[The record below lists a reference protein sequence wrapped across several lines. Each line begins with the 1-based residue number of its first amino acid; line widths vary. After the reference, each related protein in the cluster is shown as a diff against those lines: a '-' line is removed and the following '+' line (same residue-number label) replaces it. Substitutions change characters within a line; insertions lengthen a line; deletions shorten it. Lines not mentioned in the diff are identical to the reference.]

1 MYVTLNFDVEDVV
14 YPPEAGVDD
23 IPGWLARTLTET
35 GLRGTFYV
43 IGDKARSMLERGCRD
58 VFALMAEHDI
68 GIHTDSSRHPL
79 VPEIVEDCGWADGV
93 EKLVAYEQ
101 RAAEAIKKAFW
112 KWPVATSC
120 HTCFTSPQSHGAA
133 ARLGLPYAY
142 TYAKCP
148 GHAGPVWYAGALAFP
163 FVYGGGSTR
172 KAADCYLEFG
182 FDPKFSHDE
191 PFEQVLGRLGKDLDR
206 RVAEGH
212 EYLTLFVG
220 HPVRFRSKGWTECE
234 LYANGR
240 NRTVAD
246 FGYAYELKTDAEMQ
260 RAQANFRRF
269 CEALAA
275 RDDIEVICIARAAE
289 LFAPQPT
296 HVGRDAMLAYCNAG
310 AEPHLDPVYS
320 PAEMLTALCES
331 LVAEHGRGALPRAVE
346 RRNVLGPVEKPV
358 VTAEKPFVTRDD
370 LLELCRGLVAHV
382 EETGHLPAN
391 LELGVARVGLGSLH
405 AACVA
410 AFAAECAGNQLARL
424 RTRRAPRYPAFAEQM
439 DHAMAGIEESGF
451 IGPEF
456 SADKLRLHAR
466 LQTWSL
472 KPAHTSVP
480 SGPYLEAG
488 GFVRHDLAAE
498 P

>member
-23 IPGWLARTLTET
+23 IPAWIARTLTDT
-35 GLRGTFYV
+35 GLRGSFYV
-43 IGDKARSMLERGCRD
+43 IGDKARSMLERGRRD

-68 GIHTDSSRHPL
+68 GIHTDTSRHPL
-79 VPEIVEDCGWADGV
+79 VPEIVEHCGWADGV
-93 EKLVAYEQ
+93 AKLVEYET
-101 RAAEAIKKAFW
+101 RAAEAIKEAFW

-120 HTCFTSPQSHGAA
+120 HTCFTAPQSLGAA
-133 ARLGLPYAY
+133 AELGLPLAY

-148 GHAGPVWYAGALAFP
+148 DHVGPVWYGGALAFP

-172 KAADCYLEFG
+172 KVADSYLEYG
-182 FDPKFSHDE
+182 FDPRFSHDQ
-191 PFEQVLGRLGKDLDR
+191 PCDQLLDRLTADLDR

-220 HPVRFRSKGWTECE
+220 HPVRFRSKGWTECD
-234 LYANGR
+234 LYANGQ

-246 FGYAYELKTDAEMQ
+246 FGHAFELKTPAEMQ
-260 RAQANFRRF
+260 RAKANFRRF

-275 RDDIEVICIARAAE
+275 RDDIEVIGISRAAE

-296 HVGRDAMLAYCNAG
+296 EVGRDAMLAYCNAG

-320 PAEMLTALCES
+320 PAEMLAALCEM
-331 LVAEHGRGALPRAVE
+331 LVAQDGRGTLPRAVA
-346 RRNVLGPVEKPV
+346 RRTVLGPVDKPV
-358 VTAEKPFVTRDD
+358 VMPEKPFIDRDE
-370 LLELCRGLVAHV
+370 LLGMCSGLIAHV
-382 EETGHLPAN
+382 DETGHLPAN
-391 LELGVARVGLGSLH
+391 RMLGTARIGLGSLH

-410 AFAAECAGNQLARL
+410 AFAAECAGDRLSRL
-424 RTRRAPRYPAFAEQM
+424 RMRRAVRYPAFAEQM
-439 DHAMAGIEESGF
+439 DRAYAAIEESGF
-451 IGPEF
+451 IDPAF
-456 SADKLRLHAR
+456 SADKLRLHGR

-472 KPAHTSVP
+472 KPAHTAVP

-488 GFVRHDLAAE
+488 GLVRHDLAAE
-498 P
+498 A